1 MRGNT
6 DIEEQER
13 LLAATVEELEIEG
26 VLARDARPLGAGG
39 LTSGLMIETD
49 DAWVAVES
57 REEWDEWMHR
67 CIDEGRYGEVL
78 CVAEAVS
85 TTLRPDTMMLARSS
99 EGDYE
104 LLASRASLRYIV
116 EDRIGREAGDAV
128 GEAAREAERKLL
140 ERSRAR

>member
-13 LLAATVEELEIEG
+13 LLAATVEELELEG
-26 VLARDARPLGAGG
+26 VLTRDECAIADGG
-39 LTSGLMIETD
+39 LTNGLMIETD

-85 TTLRPDTMMLARSS
+85 PTLRPDTMMLARSS

-104 LLASRASLRYIV
+104 LMASPR
-116 EDRIGREAGDAV
+116 DGGRRGRRGGPRSGEEAPREGPREV
-128 GEAAREAERKLL
+128 GLP
-140 ERSRAR
+140 SP